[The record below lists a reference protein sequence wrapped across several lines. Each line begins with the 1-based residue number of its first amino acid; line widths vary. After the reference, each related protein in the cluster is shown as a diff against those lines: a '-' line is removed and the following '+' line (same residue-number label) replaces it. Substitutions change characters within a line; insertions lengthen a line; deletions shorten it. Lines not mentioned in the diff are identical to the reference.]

1 MNPPRI
7 LAVVSVLA
15 ALAMILALPGCSK
28 DDGEAEVASV
38 AAEEVPGVCDSTIHE
53 TSQLNGTYTF
63 DLACGIAYIQSAG
76 CDFGLD
82 ADGNG
87 TVISSSVIEDMFND
101 PIACV
106 RGNSCSGC
114 GDADTID
121 TIQTCTEFAA
131 FSYFTSNAWSDL
143 QGACPVA
150 GEEGGEDEDPEEGDV
165 GCTIEG
171 LEFPADEASC
181 AVQFFTTMDCDTCR
195 AVLDSRT
202 CEDAIN
208 DPDAC
213 QVGNSCTGCEDGDA
227 RGNGVDCA
235 EIEAYSYFGPA
246 AAQNLY
252 EHVQANP
259 CDGECTPS
267 CDGRACGDD
276 GCGGACGTCPEGQ
289 TCDQDGQCAGGCT
302 IEGIVFSEDDLDCV
316 MEFFETMDCDRC
328 REVFDSRICEDA
340 INDADACQA
349 GLICTGCTDSDTRDD
364 GVDCEE
370 IAAYSYFGS
379 SAAEDLLAFVQSDL
393 TCGDPGHVVDG
404 VAFTEDEAAAVLE
417 VANNASQS
425 QLDDE
430 AGLNSRAASNIVAA
444 RPIETIEALGAVSYV
459 GANALQALLAYALTW
474 VPPDQAAQVV
484 TVTTLADEA
493 DLNGEQSPYYG
504 QLVQVDRA
512 IITTE
517 PYTTYSGAVL
527 FYVADPSVG
536 SEEQLKVYVS
546 ADANIDM
553 AFATI
558 HDELTLVGEFTSYG
572 NTFEILVQD
581 AAAHACTL
589 NRSGL
594 AYEDYLS
601 VLAAWSSTQDMPEGA
616 VFVTSDFGYSY
627 MVSLPIFLDH
637 PMYDG
642 NPPGPPGDDGNEQDH
657 AWNAAAGDAIEGW
670 RAAQ

>member
-1 MNPPRI
+1 MYTSRERVI
-7 LAVVSVLA
+7 FTIGVLA
-15 ALAMILALPGCSK
+15 WAVALHGCNR
-28 DDGEAEVASV
+28 DQGEAEVASV

-63 DLACGIAYIQSAG
+63 DLACGIAYIQAAG

-87 TVISSSVIEDMFND
+87 AVISSSVIEDMFND
-101 PIACV
+101 AITCV

-121 TIQTCTEFAA
+121 TVQTCTEFAG

-143 QGACPVA
+143 QAACPAV
-150 GEEGGEDEDPEEGDV
+150 GGGPDEEPEEEATS
-165 GCTIEG
+165 CTIDG
-171 LEFPADEASC
+171 LEFPAAEMAC
-181 AVQFFTTMDCDTCR
+181 AVEFFATMDCDSCR

-208 DPDAC
+208 DPAVC

-235 EIEAYSYFGPA
+235 EIESYSYFGPA
-246 AAQNLY
+246 AAQDLY

-276 GCGGACGTCPEGQ
+276 GCGGECGTCAEGQ

-302 IEGIVFSEDDLDCV
+302 IEGIVFSQDDLDCAE
-316 MEFFETMDCDRC
+316 EFFATMDCERC
-328 REVFDSRICEDA
+328 REVFDSRVCEDA

-349 GLICTGCTDSDTRDD
+349 GLICTGCTDSDTRAD

-370 IAAYSYFGS
+370 IAAYSYFGT
-379 SAAEDLLAFVQSDL
+379 SAAEDLLAFVQSDI

-404 VAFTEDEAAAVLE
+404 VAFTEDEAEAVLE
-417 VANNASQS
+417 VANNASEA

-444 RPIETIEALGAVSYV
+444 RPIATIEELGAVSYV
-459 GANALQALLAYALTW
+459 GANALQALLTYALTW
-474 VPPDQAAQVV
+474 VPPDQAPQVV

-504 QLVQVDRA
+504 QLVQVNRA
-512 IITTE
+512 IITSE
-517 PYTTYSGAVL
+517 PYTTYGGATM

-536 SEEQLKVYVS
+536 SEEQLKVYIS
-546 ADANIDM
+546 ADASIDM
-553 AFATI
+553 SFATI
-558 HDELTLVGEFTSYG
+558 HDDLLVTGEFTSYG
-572 NTFEILVQD
+572 STFEILVQD
-581 AAAHACTL
+581 AATHACTL
-589 NRSGL
+589 SRSGL
-594 AYEDYLS
+594 SYEDYLS
-601 VLAAWSSTQDMPEGA
+601 VLSAWSSTQDMPEGA

-627 MVSLPIFLDH
+627 MVPLPIFLDH
-637 PMYDG
+637 PMWNG
-642 NPPGPPGDDGNEQDH
+642 SPPGAPGDDGNEQDH
-657 AWNAAAGDAIEGW
+657 NWNIAAQDAIDAW